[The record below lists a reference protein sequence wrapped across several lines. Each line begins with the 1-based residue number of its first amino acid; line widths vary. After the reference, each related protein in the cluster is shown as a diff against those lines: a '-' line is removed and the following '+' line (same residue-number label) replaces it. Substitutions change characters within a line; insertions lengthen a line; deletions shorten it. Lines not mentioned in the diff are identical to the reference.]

1 MAPVQE
7 SGVRAARAHLTELL
21 ADAAGGEGTVITR
34 HGRPLAVL
42 LPPEAAAVWEAHQRH
57 QAEQT
62 RRQAAADEQRG
73 RREEW
78 GSELVHPVA
87 AVVRYH
93 CDPASDDP
101 LYLREADQVP
111 RPRSE
116 VRGLIEQLRPDYRS
130 WMVEAWYEDDPRRP
144 SPDSARFRNTARHR
158 YDWQDLGA
166 NNVLHLLDADGAT
179 LARAEYDGPVHIPG
193 DPDSDA

>member
-7 SGVRAARAHLTELL
+7 SGVREARAHLTELL
-21 ADAAGGEGTVITR
+21 AAAAGGEGTVITR
-34 HGRPLAVL
+34 HGDPLAVL
-42 LPPEAAAVWEAHQRH
+42 LPPEAAELWEAHQRR
-57 QAEQT
+57 QAEQAS
-62 RRQAAADEQRG
+62 RQAAADEKRG
-73 RREEW
+73 RREAW

-87 AVVRYH
+87 AVVRYQG
-93 CDPASDDP
+93 DPASDDP

-111 RPRSE
+111 RPRRE
-116 VRGLIEQLRPDYRS
+116 LRDLVEQLRLDYRS

-166 NNVLHLLDADGAT
+166 NNVLHLLDAEGTT
-179 LARAEYDGPVHIPG
+179 LARAEHDGPVQVPG
-193 DPDSDA
+193 DPDTDV

>member
-1 MAPVQE
+1 M
-7 SGVRAARAHLTELL
+7 RAQLKELL
-21 ADAAGGEGTVITR
+21 TAAASGEGTLITR
-34 HGRPLAVL
+34 HGQPLAVL
-42 LPPEAAAVWEAHQRH
+42 LPPEAAELWQAHQRH
-57 QAEQT
+57 QAEQA
-62 RRQAAADEQRG
+62 RRQAAADEQRD

-78 GSELVHPVA
+78 GSGIVHPVV

-93 CDPASDDP
+93 GDPASDDP

-111 RPRSE
+111 RPRRE
-116 VRGLIEQLRPDYRS
+116 LRDLVEQLRPDYRS

-166 NNVLHLLDADGAT
+166 NNVLHLLDAEGTT
-179 LARAEYDGPVHIPG
+179 LARAEFDGPVHIPG
-193 DPDSDA
+193 DPDADA